1 MVAAGPI
8 VVSDTCRVT
17 ERCVLVARGRGSSPL
32 EIILRRLDF
41 SSFFQ
46 KKHMSHPTHIRK
58 AECETKGEGI
68 EIILA
73 HRVSGIY

>member
-1 MVAAGPI
+1 MVAAVPI
-8 VVSDTCRVT
+8 VLSDTCRVT

-32 EIILRRLDF
+32 EIILRRLDL

-46 KKHMSHPTHIRK
+46 KKHMSHRTHIK

-73 HRVSGIY
+73 HRVSGI